1 MPRYSPKFLARPIL
15 RRGTLRAP
23 GSDLRKLPVGLDFA
37 GISVAEGLRAA
48 VASGA
53 VLVLNAWVQSP
64 ALLFVAFAANL
75 TCFCDIGGALR
86 ERVPALLAFTVLAA
100 VLWSGL
106 GLLHDAGLPLL
117 LPASGLVVFCNAMA
131 RVWGARATAVGNVL
145 TVVLALAVDRALPP
159 AEAGILFVAFLIGG
173 AWAVLMT
180 LGIWRIHPERAGSRM
195 VAENWRLLAA
205 FTRDLATLLRGRPDG
220 PPGGPDLA
228 DFEAHARAHRRAL
241 RQALEETRGALLATA
256 RPQGLAGSI
265 VARNILAVEDQDRIF
280 GALIALSDML
290 EYAEDP
296 DGRAAAARML
306 RRLSPLLDRSQVA
319 WAGPRNLA
327 RFRVKTRKDRL
338 GQPTRSSPG
347 GRPAPRMRGIE
358 PALARLTAAAAGH
371 PALANLAAVLADR
384 LRIADR
390 LKAEEAGLDL
400 PDPPPPPGAGLDA
413 WIVPLR
419 ANLTWSSAIL
429 RHAVRAAA
437 LTVAAV
443 AVSLTWWSVYS
454 HWLTITVALTMQPFF
469 AATWQRALERIGGTV
484 LGALIGGAL
493 AFFPQTPLADSLLM
507 IPLSVIGFS
516 VRQVSYGAYIACLT
530 PLVVILFDVA
540 EPGHAEWLIATMRT
554 LYTIGGGVVAV
565 LACMVLWPSWE
576 PDRTAQGLRDALDAH
591 ARYAAAVLAAR
602 AGAGEPAAVD
612 VARRAAGVSS
622 NNLEASLSRA
632 LQEPGRAHRR
642 RLEAIMAADAGLRRL
657 GGALI
662 ALQHDAQ
669 AGDGLPQG
677 GWDAWSRW
685 LPEALHRLATP
696 GGAPAGTPPPAP
708 PSGTLARIGRV
719 VEVLG
724 DIVAD
729 GTAVAAATTGGP
741 GR

>member
-1 MPRYSPKFLARPIL
+1 MSRFTLKSPARPLL

-23 GSDLRKLPVGLDFA
+23 GSDLRKLPVGLDLA

-106 GLLHDAGLPLL
+106 GLLHDAGLVL
-117 LPASGLVVFCNAMA
+117 LPAAGLVVFCNSMA

-159 AEAGILFVAFLIGG
+159 AEAGILFVAFLVGG

-205 FTRDLATLLRGRPDG
+205 FARDLAALLRGPPDG
-220 PPGGPDLA
+220 RGAGPDLS

-241 RQALEETRGALLATA
+241 RQALEDTRAALLATA

-296 DGRAAAARML
+296 DLRAAAARML
-306 RRLSPLLDRSQVA
+306 RRLRPLLD
-319 WAGPRNLA
+319 LA
-327 RFRVKTRKDRL
+327 
-338 GQPTRSSPG
+338 
-347 GRPAPRMRGIE
+347 GRPAPRARGIE
-358 PALARLTAAAAGH
+358 PALARLTAAAARH
-371 PALANLAAVLADR
+371 PALANLASVLADR

-390 LKAEEAGLDL
+390 LQAEEAGLDL

-413 WIVPLR
+413 WITPLR

-429 RHAVRAAA
+429 RHAVRAAV

-493 AFFPQTPLADSLLM
+493 AFFPQTPLVDSLLM

-554 LYTIGGGVVAV
+554 LYTVGGGLVAV

-576 PDRTAQGLRDALDAH
+576 PDRTAQGLRDALAAH

-642 RLEAIMAADAGLRRL
+642 GLETIMAADAGLRRL

-696 GGAPAGTPPPAP
+696 GAAPAGPPPPAP
-708 PSGTLARIGRV
+708 PAGTLARIGRV

-729 GTAVAAATTGGP
+729 GTAVAAEATTGGS

>member
-1 MPRYSPKFLARPIL
+1 MSRFNPKSLARPLL

-53 VLVLNAWVQSP
+53 VLVLNTWVQSP

-106 GLLHDAGLPLL
+106 GLVHDAGLPLL
-117 LPASGLVVFCNAMA
+117 LPASGLVVFCNSMA

-205 FTRDLATLLRGRPDG
+205 FARDLAALLRGRPDG
-220 PPGGPDLA
+220 RAAGPDLA

-296 DGRAAAARML
+296 DLRAAAARML
-306 RRLSPLLDRSQVA
+306 RRLRPLLD
-319 WAGPRNLA
+319 LA
-327 RFRVKTRKDRL
+327 
-338 GQPTRSSPG
+338 

-371 PALANLAAVLADR
+371 PALANLASVLADR

-400 PDPPPPPGAGLDA
+400 PDPPSPPGAGLDA
-413 WIVPLR
+413 WITPLR

-429 RHAVRAAA
+429 RHAARAAV

-493 AFFPQTPLADSLLM
+493 AFFPQTPLVDSLLM

-554 LYTIGGGVVAV
+554 LYTVGGGVVAV

-602 AGAGEPAAVD
+602 AGAGEPVAVD

-642 RLEAIMAADAGLRRL
+642 RLETIMAADAGLRRL

-685 LPEALHRLATP
+685 LPEALHSLATP
-696 GGAPAGTPPPAP
+696 GAAPASAPPPAP

-724 DIVAD
+724 DIVGD
-729 GTAVAAATTGGP
+729 DTAVAPATTGGS